1 MLKGAAKFPRS
12 GPVAE
17 NAEWQRG
24 CIAAALM
31 AVVFVLL
38 ATTSIGASG
47 LLLMILSGAAC
58 GAALWQGAIDLPQ
71 WARNPLGAAIGG
83 AYLIAAGLTSFY
95 LARVLAAWC
104 DGIAPA
110 GTPAPVAG
118 LLRWFMSNE
127 SEFGARER
135 ALGVFRFV
143 LLFGMAAV
151 CLLLWADPR
160 YRDFPVAVFVVP
172 AVGYGLLALVR
183 GRPVLAPAPEEC
195 SIAVLIA
202 VSACGIAL
210 QEGWQNAQ
218 ALEWCGVCL
227 VFAASVI
234 VPWLGARARAGAPA

>member
-1 MLKGAAKFPRS
+1 
-12 GPVAE
+12 
-17 NAEWQRG
+17 
-24 CIAAALM
+24 M

-71 WARNPLGAAIGG
+71 WARNPLEAGIGG
-83 AYLIAAGLTSFY
+83 AYLVAAGLASFY
-95 LARVLAAWC
+95 LARALAAWC

-110 GTPAPVAG
+110 GAPASIAG
-118 LLRWFMSNE
+118 LLRWFVSNE
-127 SEFGARER
+127 SEFDARER
-135 ALGVFRFV
+135 ALGVLRFV

-151 CLLLWADPR
+151 CLLLFADPR
-160 YRDFPVAVFVVP
+160 YRDFPVAVFAVP
-172 AVGYGLLALVR
+172 AGGFGLLALVGGR
-183 GRPVLAPAPEEC
+183 RPVLAPGPEEC

-202 VSACGIAL
+202 ISTAGIAL

-218 ALEWCGVCL
+218 AMEWCGVSL

-234 VPWLGARARAGAPA
+234 APWLGARARAGARA